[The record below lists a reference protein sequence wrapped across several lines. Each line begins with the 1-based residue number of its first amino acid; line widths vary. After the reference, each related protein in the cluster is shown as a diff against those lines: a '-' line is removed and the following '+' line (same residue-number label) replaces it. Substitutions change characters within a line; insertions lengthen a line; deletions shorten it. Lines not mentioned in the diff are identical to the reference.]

1 MRTLHDLRDE
11 MLAVAQGTHSVP
23 PVHSVTDGESVS
35 GLLGVLTPANRA
47 LMQLIATERP
57 ETVSRLAQL
66 ANRAQPNISRA
77 LQDLAKHGLVR
88 LVRDG
93 MNIRPELI
101 AAEIDVDLAQGT
113 CRVVPM
119 AVEWEAVL
127 QQYEGFFFSLQF
139 GKNRK

>member
-1 MRTLHDLRDE
+1 MTTKEGPVMRTLHDLRDE
-11 MLAVAQGTHSVP
+11 MLAVARGTRPVP
-23 PVHSVTDGESVS
+23 PVQAVADGEAVS

-47 LMQLIATERP
+47 LMQLIAAERP

-66 ANRAQPNISRA
+66 ANRAQPNVSRA

-93 MNIRPELI
+93 MSIRPELV
-101 AAEIDVDLAQGT
+101 AAEIDVDLVRGT

-119 AVEWEAVL
+119 AAAAAE
-127 QQYEGFFFSLQF
+127 
-139 GKNRK
+139 

>member
-1 MRTLHDLRDE
+1 MTTKEEPAMRTLHDLRDE
-11 MLAVAQGTHSVP
+11 MLAVARGTRPVP
-23 PVHSVTDGESVS
+23 PVQSVTDGEAVS

-66 ANRAQPNISRA
+66 ADRAQPNVSRA

-93 MNIRPELI
+93 MSIRPELV
-101 AAEIDVDLAQGT
+101 AAEIDVDLVRGT

-119 AVEWEAVL
+119 AVAAE
-127 QQYEGFFFSLQF
+127 
-139 GKNRK
+139 

>member
-11 MLAVAQGTHSVP
+11 MLAVAQGTRPVP
-23 PVHSVTDGESVS
+23 PVHSVTDGESAS

-47 LMQLIATERP
+47 LMHLIATERP

-66 ANRAQPNISRA
+66 ANRAQPIVSRA

-93 MNIRPELI
+93 MRIQPELV
-101 AAEIDVDLAQGT
+101 AAKINVNLVRGT
-113 CRVVPM
+113 CRVAPM
-119 AVEWEAVL
+119 AVAE
-127 QQYEGFFFSLQF
+127 
-139 GKNRK
+139 

>member
-1 MRTLHDLRDE
+1 MRTLHDVRDE
-11 MLAVAQGTHSVP
+11 MLAVAQGTRPVP
-23 PVHSVTDGESVS
+23 PVRSVTDGEAVS

-47 LMQLIATERP
+47 LMHLIATERP

-66 ANRAQPNISRA
+66 ADRAQPNVSRA

-93 MNIRPELI
+93 MSIRPELV
-101 AAEIDVDLAQGT
+101 AAEIDVDLVRGT

-119 AVEWEAVL
+119 AAAAE
-127 QQYEGFFFSLQF
+127 
-139 GKNRK
+139 

>member
-11 MLAVAQGTHSVP
+11 MLAVAQGTRPVP

-66 ANRAQPNISRA
+66 VNRAQPNVSRA

-93 MNIRPELI
+93 MSIRPELV
-101 AAEIDVDLAQGT
+101 AAE
-113 CRVVPM
+113 
-119 AVEWEAVL
+119 
-127 QQYEGFFFSLQF
+127 
-139 GKNRK
+139 

>member
-1 MRTLHDLRDE
+1 MRTLHDLCDE
-11 MLAVAQGTHSVP
+11 MLAVAQGTRAVP
-23 PVHSVTDGESVS
+23 PVQSVTDGEPVS

-47 LMQLIATERP
+47 LMHLIATERP

-66 ANRAQPNISRA
+66 ADRAQPNVSRA

-93 MNIRPELI
+93 MSIRPKLV
-101 AAEIDVDLAQGT
+101 AAEIDVDLVRGT

-119 AVEWEAVL
+119 AVAAE
-127 QQYEGFFFSLQF
+127 
-139 GKNRK
+139 

>member
-11 MLAVAQGTHSVP
+11 MLAVAQGTRPVP
-23 PVHSVTDGESVS
+23 PAHSVTDDGAVS

-47 LMQLIATERP
+47 LMHLIAAERP

-66 ANRAQPNISRA
+66 ANRTQPNVSRA

-93 MNIRPELI
+93 MSIWPELV
-101 AAEIDVDLAQGT
+101 AAKIDVDLVRGT

-119 AVEWEAVL
+119 AVE
-127 QQYEGFFFSLQF
+127 
-139 GKNRK
+139 